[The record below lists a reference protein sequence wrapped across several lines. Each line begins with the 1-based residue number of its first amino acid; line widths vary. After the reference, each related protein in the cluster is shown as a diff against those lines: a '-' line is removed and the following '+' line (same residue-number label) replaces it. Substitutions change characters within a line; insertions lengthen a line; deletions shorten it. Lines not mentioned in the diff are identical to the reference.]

1 MQTSYGPHIP
11 PLTSQPVNPPVAEPF
26 PVAASEASARRHGR
40 LAWPRV
46 VATCLTGASCV
57 AAARVWPDAVHGFFA
72 HGSAV
77 VASWQLG
84 CPVEQSEL
92 GWVLPGADFQSEVTA
107 ACSGADFF
115 AITATLLAW
124 RFLARPKLS
133 GLGVLAALGLAAPVT
148 LAVNGLRIVAVT
160 QAHRWIIPHFPDAYG
175 PLLHMLTGVAVF
187 LPALLFL
194 HALLRHALSRLDGA
208 GSGPSTSRC

>member
-1 MQTSYGPHIP
+1 
-11 PLTSQPVNPPVAEPF
+11 
-26 PVAASEASARRHGR
+26 
-40 LAWPRV
+40 
-46 VATCLTGASCV
+46 
-57 AAARVWPDAVHGFFA
+57 VHGFFA

-115 AITATLLAW
+115 AIAATLLAW
-124 RFLARPKLS
+124 RFLARPKHS

-160 QAHRWIIPHFPDAYG
+160 QAHRWIIPEFPDAYG

-194 HALLRHALSRLDGA
+194 HAFLRHALSRLDGA
-208 GSGPSTSRC
+208 GSGPSASRP